1 MQEVTKTKK
10 SAAHLFM
17 WALVV
22 VYGGGVIAHLSSAL
36 FPLAHRM
43 TESLLFVTNAAV
55 LYFLLKDHPKA
66 KSLAIWCLIASI
78 LTFLAEVTG
87 VATGKVFGQYV
98 YGETLPLQLWNVPIV
113 IGLNWV
119 MLTLGGVAIIQR
131 LIKGFT
137 LTDNLAVAILTA
149 LTVVF
154 FDWVMEPVAVYL
166 DYWHWF
172 GQPIPLQ
179 NYMAW
184 GIIAFVATFVLQQ
197 LKISVYSPVVVVYFI
212 VQWVFFVLLR
222 LLLV

>member
-1 MQEVTKTKK
+1 M
-10 SAAHLFM
+10 
-17 WALVV
+17 
-22 VYGGGVIAHLSSAL
+22 
-36 FPLAHRM
+36 
-43 TESLLFVTNAAV
+43 
-55 LYFLLKDHPKA
+55 
-66 KSLAIWCLIASI
+66 WCLIASV
-78 LTFLAEVTG
+78 LTFLAEVIG
-87 VATGKVFGQYV
+87 VATGKVFGQYA

-131 LIKGFT
+131 MIKGFT
-137 LTDNLAVAILTA
+137 LTNNLAVAVLTA

-197 LKISVYSPVVVVYFI
+197 LKISVYSPVVVVYFM